1 MKELRHAINEHIVS
15 EKMRDVLILMLRRIE
30 DMEKDI
36 DRLYRSEVAKRDV
49 DDLKAKIADLFE
61 IPRSDL

>member
-1 MKELRHAINEHIVS
+1 MKELRSAINEHIVS

-36 DRLYRSEVAKRDV
+36 DRLYRSEVAKRDI
-49 DDLKAKIADLFE
+49 DDLKARIADLFE
-61 IPRSDL
+61 IPRSEL

>member
-15 EKMRDVLILMLRRIE
+15 EKMRDVLTLMLRRIE
-30 DMEKDI
+30 DIERDVE
-36 DRLYRSEVAKRDV
+36 RLYRTEVAKRDI
-49 DDLKAKIADLFE
+49 DDLKARIADLFE

>member
-30 DMEKDI
+30 EIERDVE
-36 DRLYRSEVAKRDV
+36 RLYRTEVAKRDI

-61 IPRSDL
+61 IPRSEL

>member
-36 DRLYRSEVAKRDV
+36 DRLYRSEVAKRDI